1 MMSSSA
7 DLMQLALRLRA
18 VAHADGSID
27 AAQVRV
33 IGLDEIRE
41 AAGANWPRMRERV
54 RAGSMEILSRH
65 AAPEDVIVPAG
76 DGFLVILAEG
86 APGNNQERC
95 TRMRDALLTFYLGE
109 EVFKSLRPQVTA
121 RTLSADGFVDLIATG
136 MNSTPAQ
143 QSGLA
148 RIAPD
153 EIVEARLFSA
163 RDSKVVARWFCPV
176 REERGTRRLAYNA
189 DFILDGRH
197 RDPHYL
203 DLDIAIF
210 GHASDQLARADD
222 QDKLSIGFTVHAS
235 TLQTRRSRE
244 TYLTMLSNMPLELRR
259 RAIITIA
266 EIEKGTPLIS
276 IGEWC
281 CSLRGTLNC
290 VCLDFHYT
298 DHAIASVGAAGAWA
312 AGFHLPIYSGAQR
325 GPRAMR
331 TLEQVRF
338 WSKTIR
344 GQGMRL
350 AVNGFSDPDF
360 LQQAAGAGVDIATS
374 DVLWP
379 FKCVNAQAEPT
390 PALPMQASAA

>member
-1 MMSSSA
+1 MSSSA
-7 DLMQLALRLRA
+7 DLMQLALRLRS
-18 VAHADGSID
+18 VAHDDGSID

-41 AAGANWPRMRERV
+41 AAGANWPRMCERV
-54 RAGSMEILSRH
+54 RTGSMEILSRY

-95 TRMRDALLTFYLGE
+95 VKMRDALLSFYLGE
-109 EVFKSLRPQVTA
+109 EAFKTLRPQVTA
-121 RTLSADGFVDLIATG
+121 RTLSADGFADFIATG
-136 MNSTPAQ
+136 MNQSSSHP
-143 QSGLA
+143 SGLQ
-148 RIAPD
+148 RIARD
-153 EIVEARLFSA
+153 EIVEARVFSA
-163 RDSKVVARWFCPV
+163 RDSKVVARWYCPV
-176 REERGTRRLAYNA
+176 REERGTRRLAYNG

-203 DLDIAIF
+203 DLDTAIF
-210 GHASDQLARADD
+210 QHASEQLARSDRD
-222 QDKLSIGFTVHAS
+222 EDKLSIGFTVHAS
-235 TLQTRRSRE
+235 TLQTRRSRDA
-244 TYLTMLSNMPLELRR
+244 YLAMIASLPLELRR

-281 CSLRGTLNC
+281 CSLRSMLNR

-325 GPRAMR
+325 GPRTVR

-360 LQQAAGAGVDIATS
+360 LQQAAMAGVDIATS

-379 FKCVNAQAEPT
+379 FTRVNEEGEA
-390 PALPMQASAA
+390 ASAPPHATAA